1 MKNATWD
8 GFGNPEYP
16 PAKDVKSYQVKT
28 SFQKIND
35 LRDSMAMAALQGMLA
50 NADTEMGV
58 RSRCEAGNLASQS
71 YMYADAMLEARDAML
86 EALDHRD

>member
-35 LRDSMAMAALQGMLA
+35 LRDNMAMAALQGMLA
-50 NADTEMGV
+50 NADTDEFGPISADF
-58 RSRCEAGNLASQS
+58 RATQS
-71 YMYADAMLEARDAML
+71 YMYADAMLEARG
-86 EALDHRD
+86 HRD

>member
-8 GFGNPEYP
+8 GFGNKEYP
-16 PAKDVKSYQVKT
+16 PAEDVKSYQVKT

-50 NADTEMGV
+50 RADDYSDGFGSQRV
-58 RSRCEAGNLASQS
+58 ADKLASQS
-71 YMYADAMLEARDAML
+71 YMYADAMLEARD
-86 EALDHRD
+86 HRE